1 MPAITANQIKIEN
14 AWSDDDITDTNL
26 EYLIDNII
34 NYTNLIA
41 GTSISNLSGV
51 AGSKTVTVTSSQDP
65 VLKAGIAL
73 LMRAYKDKGPNVVIQ
88 GMSVAPIVSDPH
100 YRLMSMIFKQGINML
115 RGRDFERV

>member
-1 MPAITANQIKIEN
+1 MPAITADQIRAEN
-14 AWSDDDITDTNL
+14 KWTDKDISDTNL
-26 EYLIDNII
+26 GYLIDNVI
-34 NYTNLIA
+34 NYVNLMA
-41 GTSISNLSGV
+41 GTSISNISG
-51 AGSKTVTVTSSQDP
+51 GTVTVTSSQDV

-73 LMRAYKDKGPNVVIQ
+73 MVRAYKDKGPNVVVQ